1 MRANN
6 TDFFEILFNFNLPIM
21 YGMLVILFIT
31 LVATVYASSRWH
43 IIVPAVAFTSIGL
56 LHINPFIILSVL
68 TAWCVCRVLERFFMK
83 GVSSPKGTSNKWI
96 D

>member
-6 TDFFEILFNFNLPIM
+6 TDFFEILFNYNLPIM
-21 YGMLVILFIT
+21 YGMLVILFFT
-31 LVATVYASSRWH
+31 LVATVYASNRLH
-43 IIVPAVAFTSIGL
+43 IIVPGVAFLAIGL

-68 TAWCVCRVLERFFMK
+68 TSWYVCTLATWFFIK
-83 GVSSPKGTSNKWI
+83 GGNSPSGGSNRWL